1 MLPEPLLRPPAA
13 VPAAP
18 VPVLLVLPEQ
28 PVAVLPEPVL
38 QSGELQPEA
47 PTVRAERA
55 VRAAVAEPVERQP
68 PEAAQEP
75 QAAA

>member
-1 MLPEPLLRPPAA
+1 M
-13 VPAAP
+13 P
-18 VPVLLVLPEQ
+18 VRLVLPEQ

-47 PTVRAERA
+47 PTVRA
-55 VRAAVAEPVERQP
+55 VRAAVAEPVVRQP
-68 PEAAQEP
+68 PEGAQEP

>member
-1 MLPEPLLRPPAA
+1 MTQPPAA

-18 VPVLLVLPEQ
+18 VLVRAVLPEQ

-47 PTVRAERA
+47 PTVRA
-55 VRAAVAEPVERQP
+55 VRAAEVEQVVQP
-68 PEAAQEP
+68 PPEGVQEP